1 MEIIKWF
8 WPLLKL
14 FQEHML
20 GRRLHLHKFFFD
32 IEVIRF
38 SFKCLSKCFNCL
50 ACKRD
55 SNVVYEEKKYS
66 KGIGTMPTNSKASN
80 SWANAFKDFLEGIFK
95 KYSTAGLLCLQC
107 MWNNLQYFKCQT
119 ILQNGNSIASHS
131 ILIDFTSL

>member
-14 FQEHML
+14 FQEHTL
-20 GRRLHLHKFFFD
+20 GRRLHLHKFFLISKLSAFLLNVCRNVL
-32 IEVIRF
+32 IVWHVREIRMLF
-38 SFKCLSKCFNCL
+38 M
-50 ACKRD
+50 
-55 SNVVYEEKKYS
+55 KKKNYS

-80 SWANAFKDFLEGIFK
+80 SWANAFTDFLGGIFK
-95 KYSTAGLLCLQC
+95 KYTTAGVLCLQC

-119 ILQNGNSIASHS
+119 ILQNGNSIASHA